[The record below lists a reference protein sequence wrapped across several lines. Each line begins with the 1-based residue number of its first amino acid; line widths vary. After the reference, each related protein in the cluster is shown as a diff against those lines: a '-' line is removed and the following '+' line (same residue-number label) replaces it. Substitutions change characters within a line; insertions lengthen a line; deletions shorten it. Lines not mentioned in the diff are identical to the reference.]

1 MESKITYKSA
11 GVDTE
16 AGQDFVRRIKENVES
31 SHGPRVVGG
40 LGGFSGGFD
49 VTFLKNYK
57 NPILLSG
64 TDGVGTKLELARL
77 FGIHDTVGIDLV
89 AMCVNDI
96 LVSGGEP
103 LFFLDYIACGKLDPP
118 RMERIV
124 SGIVKGCRLSGA
136 ALLGGETAEHPGTM
150 EEDEYDLA
158 GFAVGAVEKQDMI
171 DGSKIRPGD
180 VVLGLESSGPHSNG
194 FSFIRKL
201 YLPEGRKL
209 PSDPS
214 TVEFLRE
221 FALRPTRIYVQSI
234 LNLIKKVE
242 VKGMVHITGGGF
254 YENIPRV
261 LPNDCGIS
269 IERESLPS
277 NPFFEKLRKDFP
289 QIEEK
294 ELYSTFNM
302 GVGYIVIV
310 SPDSEAA
317 AQKNLE
323 EKGES
328 VRRIGTIISRKDK
341 SVIFV

>member
-1 MESKITYKSA
+1 MEEKITYKSA
-11 GVDTE
+11 GVNTE
-16 AGQDFVRRIKENVES
+16 AGQDFVKRIKENVES
-31 SHGPRVVGG
+31 THGARVVGG

-49 VTFLKNYK
+49 VSFLKNYR

-77 FGIHDTVGIDLV
+77 LGIYDTVGIDLV

-103 LFFLDYIACGKLDPP
+103 LFFLDYIACGKLDPAK
-118 RMERIV
+118 MEKIV

-158 GFAVGAVEKQDMI
+158 GFTVGAVEKEDMI

-180 VVLGLESSGPHSNG
+180 IVLGLESSGPHSNG

-201 YLPEGRKL
+201 YLPGGRNL
-209 PSDPS
+209 PKDSEV
-214 TVEFLRE
+214 TEFLRE
-221 FALRPTRIYVQSI
+221 YALRPTRIYVQSI
-234 LNLIKKVE
+234 LSLVKRVE

-261 LPNDCGIS
+261 LPENCAVS
-269 IERESLPS
+269 LERSSLPS
-277 NPFFEKLRKDFP
+277 SPFFERLKKDFP
-289 QIEEK
+289 NIEEK
-294 ELYSTFNM
+294 ELFSTFNM
-302 GVGYIVIV
+302 GIGYIVIV
-310 SPDSEAA
+310 SPDAEETAT
-317 AQKNLE
+317 KTLE
-323 EKGES
+323 EKGEI
-328 VRRIGTIISRKDK
+328 VRKIGTVISRKND
-341 SVIFV
+341 SVLLV